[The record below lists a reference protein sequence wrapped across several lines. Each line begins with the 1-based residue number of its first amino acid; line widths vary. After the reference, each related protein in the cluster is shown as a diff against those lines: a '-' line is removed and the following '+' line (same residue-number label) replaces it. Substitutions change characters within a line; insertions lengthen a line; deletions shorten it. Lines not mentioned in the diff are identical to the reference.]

1 MISVFDPNET
11 TEEVPNPTYDDS
23 EEEED
28 DSDFT
33 EQDYYRDY

>member
-1 MISVFDPNET
+1 MISFFDPNET
-11 TEEVPNPTYDDS
+11 TEEVPNPPYDDS

-28 DSDFT
+28 DSDLT